1 MRDYHRYPQLIKM
14 QEIIDRSAALAF
26 APEINFLLHSFEP
39 FVSLLELLLHQPQ
52 FVYNIVELHPGLSQ
66 PVLVNLPVL
75 TKRLQHSVFRLGE
88 A

>member
-1 MRDYHRYPQLIKM
+1 MHLQLK
-14 QEIIDRSAALAF
+14 QLDLLVGSAALAF